1 MSITVVCK
9 KAGYLLEGPHW
20 DDTNNLLYFVDI
32 LGKAI
37 NKWDPVRDTI
47 EKYDVPD
54 QSIGAAVLTDR
65 NNMLLA
71 LTRRIAFLDWR
82 TKKLFDIQEVE
93 DETNTKNRFND
104 GKCDPAGR
112 FWAGKVCFNLST
124 NPSMDTQT
132 SLVMLHRIIPVLF
145 KLGVAA
151 STMGPEEEL
160 GGVLREQGQL
170 YCYHKDRSLTVHAD
184 KISISNGLAWSS
196 CRKFMYYIDS
206 MKYTVDV
213 FDFDLESGQTSN
225 RRVAIDM
232 KSEGIPDGMC
242 IDAEDMLWV
251 AVFNGG
257 KVIRYNPKT
266 GEKLSELKFPTLNTT
281 SCCWGGPNYDELY
294 VTSAE
299 HFLTEQQLKEQPTGG
314 SVFRVTGLGVKGTKS
329 DIYNE

>member
-112 FWAGKVCFNLST
+112 FWAG
-124 NPSMDTQT
+124 
-132 SLVMLHRIIPVLF
+132 
-145 KLGVAA
+145 
-151 STMGPEEEL
+151 TMGPEEEL

-184 KISISNGLAWSS
+184 KISISNGLAWTS

-213 FDFDLESGQTSN
+213 FDFDLESGQTS
-225 RRVAIDM
+225 
-232 KSEGIPDGMC
+232 KC
-242 IDAEDMLWV
+242 
-251 AVFNGG
+251 
-257 KVIRYNPKT
+257 
-266 GEKLSELKFPTLNTT
+266 
-281 SCCWGGPNYDELY
+281 
-294 VTSAE
+294 
-299 HFLTEQQLKEQPTGG
+299 
-314 SVFRVTGLGVKGTKS
+314 
-329 DIYNE
+329 

>member
-112 FWAGKVCFNLST
+112 FWAG
-124 NPSMDTQT
+124 
-132 SLVMLHRIIPVLF
+132 
-145 KLGVAA
+145 
-151 STMGPEEEL
+151 TMGPEEEL

-281 SCCWGGPNYDELY
+281 SCCWGGPNYGELY

>member
-112 FWAGKVCFNLST
+112 FWAG
-124 NPSMDTQT
+124 
-132 SLVMLHRIIPVLF
+132 
-145 KLGVAA
+145 
-151 STMGPEEEL
+151 TMGPEEEL

-329 DIYNE
+329 DIYKE

>member
-112 FWAGKVCFNLST
+112 FWAG
-124 NPSMDTQT
+124 
-132 SLVMLHRIIPVLF
+132 
-145 KLGVAA
+145 
-151 STMGPEEEL
+151 TMGPEEEL